1 MSYVSI
7 KSQINKVTFTP
18 INGINQV
25 KMVNFF
31 YQTGKFETSCSEHV
45 DGFLVLVGKSE
56 KKNVILFRF
65 FGFHFELLK
74 KLITLIGNDRFLIM
88 FK

>member
-18 INGINQV
+18 INDINQV
-25 KMVNFF
+25 KCLKKI

-56 KKNVILFRF
+56 KEKCYF
-65 FGFHFELLK
+65 FQIFWAL
-74 KLITLIGNDRFLIM
+74 TLNC
-88 FK
+88 